1 MSVIGEFD
9 GFPVNKIEGGRVPV
23 FLLDDVVSQLNGV
36 TLVEEVGFQF
46 RGVGVSVN
54 ENIRR
59 CAGEYG
65 GSCWRGAVLTGVC
78 DGTGNVAHTVDSY
91 WRGQFHEIGDVF
103 LLVRLNMVALDGNGK
118 RGFYSLDFSDDI
130 AVSAHNMF
138 DGEGWSMVKAIEN
151 SGVVHVMMYGG
162 CGRRMTIVLEIG

>member
-54 ENIRR
+54 ENIPVSYTHLRAHETR
-59 CAGEYG
+59 ED
-65 GSCWRGAVLTGVC
+65 LVC
-78 DGTGNVAHTVDSY
+78 
-91 WRGQFHEIGDVF
+91 R
-103 LLVRLNMVALDGNGK
+103 LL
-118 RGFYSLDFSDDI
+118 
-130 AVSAHNMF
+130 
-138 DGEGWSMVKAIEN
+138 
-151 SGVVHVMMYGG
+151 
-162 CGRRMTIVLEIG
+162 LEKKKK